1 MDGRVLFRILIFISC
16 STICFW
22 IDWVRVCKYTKIKGL
37 DSRAK
42 EQKRDERGAS
52 FQSSPKINCML
63 ITTRLHTMKVYN
75 TRPVCLPIEVLPI
88 KILLFSTTEVLTCLE
103 VINAFVDRPVPE
115 KLDIFLKLSSQ
126 KKNMALW
133 KMFRCCQSRNA
144 GYESRRDAYRQFPRS
159 PLGTPGTMTFLLA
172 HTHGNKKKAS
182 STNDKNYK
190 LVIIC
195 ELCYCR

>member
-1 MDGRVLFRILIFISC
+1 MFVWPLSLKLESSYKLGPPVHETGFPRQTCFTSYFTDGRVSFRILIFISY

-22 IDWVRVCKYTKIKGL
+22 IDWVRVCKYMKIKDL

-75 TRPVCLPIEVLPI
+75 TRPVCLPIEVLLI
-88 KILLFSTTEVLTCLE
+88 KILLFSTNEVFSRFK

-115 KLDIFLKLSSQ
+115 KLDIFLINFS
-126 KKNMALW
+126 
-133 KMFRCCQSRNA
+133 
-144 GYESRRDAYRQFPRS
+144 
-159 PLGTPGTMTFLLA
+159 
-172 HTHGNKKKAS
+172 
-182 STNDKNYK
+182 
-190 LVIIC
+190 
-195 ELCYCR
+195 

>member
-75 TRPVCLPIEVLPI
+75 TRPVCLPIEVLLI

-115 KLDIFLKLSSQ
+115 KLDIFLINFSW
-126 KKNMALW
+126 A
-133 KMFRCCQSRNA
+133 F
-144 GYESRRDAYRQFPRS
+144 F
-159 PLGTPGTMTFLLA
+159 T
-172 HTHGNKKKAS
+172 KKKTWPFEKCLGVVSHATQAMSHVAMLIAS
-182 STNDKNYK
+182 FHG
-190 LVIIC
+190 L
-195 ELCYCR
+195 R